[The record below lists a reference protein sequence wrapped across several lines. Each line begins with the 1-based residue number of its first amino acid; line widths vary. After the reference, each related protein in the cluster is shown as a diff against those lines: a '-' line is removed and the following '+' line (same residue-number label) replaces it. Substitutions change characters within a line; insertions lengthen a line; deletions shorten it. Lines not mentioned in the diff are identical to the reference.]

1 MIDRTVRPAP
11 ARLDAE
17 ILAWPDQDARRRLL
31 AAEGI
36 PRLLLLERGTPPPT
50 DLDRHEDWIWMPASE
65 RDVFARLRHLAVRA
79 ARSGLASEDLSV
91 ADGLL
96 RVGGHRLRL
105 PPVEAA
111 LLERLGS
118 PPESLHTR
126 EELAEAAW
134 GDAVHER
141 RSLDS
146 RILALRRR
154 LEPLGLEIRSVR
166 GRGFVLTVR
175 AEEAS

>member
-1 MIDRTVRPAP
+1 MRTAP
-11 ARLDAE
+11 ARRDAE
-17 ILAWPDQDARRRLL
+17 ILAWPDQDARRRQL
-31 AAEGI
+31 AEDGV

-50 DLDRHEDWIWMPASE
+50 DLDRHEDWIWTPADE

-79 ARSGLASEDLSV
+79 ARSGLTSEDV
-91 ADGLL
+91 TVTDGLL
-96 RVGGHRLRL
+96 RVGRHRLRL

-111 LLERLGS
+111 ILQRLGS

-134 GDAVHER
+134 AGDAHGR

-146 RILALRRR
+146 RILVLRRR
-154 LEPLGLEIRSVR
+154 LEPLGLEIRAVR

-175 AEEAS
+175 AQEAS

>member
-1 MIDRTVRPAP
+1 VIDRTGHRAP
-11 ARLDAE
+11 ARPDAE
-17 ILAWPDQDARRRLL
+17 VLSWPDQEARRRQL
-31 AAEGI
+31 ADDGV
-36 PRLLLLERGTPPPT
+36 PRLLLLERGTAPPP
-50 DLDRHEDWIWMPASE
+50 DLDGHEDWIWVPASE
-65 RDVFARLRHLAVRA
+65 RDVFARLRHLAVRSSRA
-79 ARSGLASEDLSV
+79 GLVADDLAV
-91 ADGLL
+91 TDGLL
-96 RVGGHRLRL
+96 SIGGHRLRL

-111 LLERLGS
+111 LLARLGS

-134 GDAVHER
+134 GDAAHER

-146 RILALRRR
+146 RILSLRRR
-154 LEPLGLEIRSVR
+154 LDPLGLEIRAVR